1 MVSDINTLLK
11 PVNTKKATGI
21 DNIPPK
27 LVTLS
32 AKIIESHLCNII
44 NKEMQNSSLHQSGLF
59 KRKSVEILNKSM
71 GQFKFSTLFHK
82 IYERNIH
89 DSLIPYINKYLSE
102 FVADYRTS
110 YSTSHVL
117 IRLLKNWKEELDN
130 EIYFGAILMDLSKA
144 FDCIPYELLI
154 ARMDAIGFSENA
166 LTFFFFVP
174 ETTEKS
180 VQITNTCSIFQ
191 LLSSGVP
198 QSSMLDLILVNLFL
212 NDLFMYIKTLTS
224 TILLMTQFIVFP
236 VR

>member
-59 KRKSVEILNKSM
+59 KRKNVEILNKSI

-117 IRLLKNWKEELDN
+117 IRLLKNWKKELDN
-130 EIYFGAILMDLSKA
+130 KIYFGAILMDLSKA

-154 ARMDAIGFSENA
+154 ARMDANGFSENA
-166 LTFFFFVP
+166 LTFFFSYLKRRKKAFKLPTHVAFFNY
-174 ETTEKS
+174 S
-180 VQITNTCSIFQ
+180 H
-191 LLSSGVP
+191 
-198 QSSMLDLILVNLFL
+198 LVFR
-212 NDLFMYIKTLTS
+212 KAQCLT
-224 TILLMTQFIVFP
+224 
-236 VR
+236 